1 LSDLLKSKL
10 IISWELFR
18 IIMAETTVMVDV
30 SGAGDEKE
38 KDYDPGLELEN
49 FEKMLKSLNFRN
61 LLHF

>member
-1 LSDLLKSKL
+1 
-10 IISWELFR
+10 
-18 IIMAETTVMVDV
+18 MAETTVMVDV

-61 LLHF
+61 MLHF